1 MGTLEG
7 DAQRRA
13 STTARRSFFRRKKH
27 RDSKELASFSNTE
40 LGCWSDSGTLA
51 DDVPVLSYQRV
62 ERLHREL
69 FFVFIIRLWFLR
81 LVFVVNILNKYQIFS
96 ANLFVEMFTRIS
108 S

>member
-62 ERLHREL
+62 ERLHCELYLSMSLLYIL
-69 FFVFIIRLWFLR
+69 FFYFYYY
-81 LVFVVNILNKYQIFS
+81 FVVKH
-96 ANLFVEMFTRIS
+96 VCVVVVCV
-108 S
+108 